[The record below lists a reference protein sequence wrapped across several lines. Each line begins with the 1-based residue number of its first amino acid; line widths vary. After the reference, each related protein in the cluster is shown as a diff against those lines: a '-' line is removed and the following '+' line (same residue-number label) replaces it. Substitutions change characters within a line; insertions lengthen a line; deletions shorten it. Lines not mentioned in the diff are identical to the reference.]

1 MLYYIPGG
9 QKREEMLKT
18 SLIVRNFL
26 LSVIIFAVATSLL
39 PIRESL
45 RTRRLTFSR
54 VLGPTSTKF
63 SEEGVKR

>member
-1 MLYYIPGG
+1 MISVLPGG
-9 QKREEMLKT
+9 QKREETLKV

-39 PIRESL
+39 PMLESL
-45 RTRRLTFSR
+45 RMLILTSSC
-54 VLGPTSTKF
+54 VLGPTFSKF